1 VRSADPTLSAAE
13 RADAACD
20 EFEAAHRAGK
30 APRIE
35 EYAARVPEAERAE
48 LRAALAA
55 VQAELSGSAAVPLHV
70 GKFEVRGELGAGA
83 FGRVYRAWDPN
94 LQREVAVKVPQPG
107 ALRTAAD
114 RDRFLKEARAAATIS
129 HPNVCPI
136 HEIGEADGRPYIVM
150 PLVPGH
156 TLAAA
161 LKKRTEP
168 LPEKQTAIIV
178 RKLALS
184 LDAAHKKGVI
194 HRDLKPANVMF
205 DSDRKDLVVMDFGL
219 ARRADAA
226 AGAGDTQ
233 SGVIMGTP
241 AYMSPEQARG
251 GAKDVG
257 PAADVFA
264 LGAMMYEMLTGHR
277 PFSGGSANEVIGRI
291 LLMNPEP
298 PSVLRPGVSPVLE
311 AACLKALAKDP
322 AARFASMR
330 EFAAAVDAFLRA
342 PTPAAETAVA
352 VETVPLAEPVEGGAD
367 AGLSTNTRKLAD
379 LFGALSEQQEA
390 HRAETEEAIER
401 AVAKAR
407 TPRWVFAAVGVLAAV
422 ALVALAVVLL
432 SGPRAVKVALH
443 LEGIDL
449 TDKSLSFTLDGKPI
463 TAEALAQPIE
473 LKPGEHELVAFRGAK
488 KVKRMLFTVTGGRAP
503 SVAYREPDEPDEP
516 DEPEPK
522 IAGKGPVAPVADPE
536 AGFTGLELV
545 QTLPHKA
552 YVGDV
557 RFSADGSQLL
567 TACPGKDGVD
577 GAGVYA
583 WDAKTWKPLGAVL
596 EYSKVVKVA
605 PVGGKLVVG
614 VSGLSGSYGQVP
626 SEFIVWNPTKRARD
640 LKFSFETCGGQR
652 VLEPLPDG
660 KGYLASVAG
669 GDESRVAV
677 FDLEIGIYHGAIR
690 TAGDPANRV
699 RVRAAAKESHR
710 AIAEAEVRAA
720 GVPTAERLRGGAVDR
735 GRGVIHP
742 PHHVADPDRS
752 TPQTRHAGPDA
763 RSLADGLIEDAFA
776 DRQRIAGAI
785 GDVGHFRLAVVIQ
798 HAAHV
803 EIGREERVRNRPRHA
818 AIV

>member
-1 VRSADPTLSAAE
+1 MDPDAPGSVTRFFDALCAGDPGAAE
-13 RADAACD
+13 ALWER
-20 EFEAAHRAGK
+20 FF
-30 APRIE
+30 PR
-35 EYAARVPEAERAE
+35 
-48 LRAALAA
+48 
-55 VQAELSGSAAVPLHV
+55 
-70 GKFEVRGELGAGA
+70 
-83 FGRVYRAWDPN
+83 
-94 LQREVAVKVPQPG
+94 
-107 ALRTAAD
+107 
-114 RDRFLKEARAAATIS
+114 
-129 HPNVCPI
+129 
-136 HEIGEADGRPYIVM
+136 
-150 PLVPGH
+150 LV
-156 TLAAA
+156 
-161 LKKRTEP
+161 
-168 LPEKQTAIIV
+168 
-178 RKLALS
+178 
-184 LDAAHKKGVI
+184 
-194 HRDLKPANVMF
+194 
-205 DSDRKDLVVMDFGL
+205 GL
-219 ARRADAA
+219 ARRALAGRPQRAADADDAA
-226 AGAGDTQ
+226 
-233 SGVIMGTP
+233 
-241 AYMSPEQARG
+241 
-251 GAKDVG
+251 
-257 PAADVFA
+257 
-264 LGAMMYEMLTGHR
+264 L
-277 PFSGGSANEVIGRI
+277 SA
-291 LLMNPEP
+291 
-298 PSVLRPGVSPVLE
+298 
-311 AACLKALAKDP
+311 
-322 AARFASMR
+322 FAS
-330 EFAAAVDAFLRA
+330 FCLRA
-342 PTPAAETAVA
+342 RAGEFRPADR
-352 VETVPLAEPVEGGAD
+352 EG
-367 AGLSTNTRKLAD
+367 LWHL
-379 LFGALSEQQEA
+379 
-390 HRAETEEAIER
+390 
-401 AVAKAR
+401 
-407 TPRWVFAAVGVLAAV
+407 
-422 ALVALAVVLL
+422 LAV
-432 SGPRAVKVALH
+432 
-443 LEGIDL
+443 
-449 TDKSLSFTLDGKPI
+449 I
-463 TAEALAQPIE
+463 TARKAHKQA
-473 LKPGEHELVAFRGAK
+473 
-488 KVKRMLFTVTGGRAP
+488 
-503 SVAYREPDEPDEP
+503 
-516 DEPEPK
+516 
-522 IAGKGPVAPVADPE
+522 VAPVADPE